1 MTLTAVVQKSKALRK
16 DNPRRG
22 LQYATNVRLHVHRTA
37 CSAYWSV
44 TEAQAVES
52 AIISLFLPDDFDK
65 ADSALKM
72 RHAYLKCQT
81 SCRMQKQFHCRLLK
95 VLAAALAKALV
106 DQVQDDLVK
115 QLGLTT
121 VAVDWT
127 PVLWPKDMASLW
139 RKAKAV

>member
-1 MTLTAVVQKSKALRK
+1 MEKSKALRK

-65 ADSALKM
+65 ADSALKNEACLFEM
-72 RHAYLKCQT
+72 SHFF
-81 SCRMQKQFHCRLLK
+81 SK
-95 VLAAALAKALV
+95 VEALAMSTA
-106 DQVQDDLVK
+106 
-115 QLGLTT
+115 
-121 VAVDWT
+121 
-127 PVLWPKDMASLW
+127 
-139 RKAKAV
+139 RKR